1 MGKSIPNHMSQFF
14 QWSDGPN
21 PKVGYDVDKIQFKQD
36 DILYG
41 DYDEMV
47 EATLS
52 GGSYV
57 IPNTLGD
64 GKAIYNESTVGGER
78 VYNLQAMLAQNQ
90 DATLSDMTDFAN
102 NGRVRNADEPV
113 LDEIPTNMPPVGLM
127 IDQDDQETSIK
138 GIIEENAVNTLLFSK
153 MNMRALQDG
162 IRYGVYQRTKQVIGE
177 QSPNEL
183 YIVMRS
189 IMLQYAN
196 FQTTSESIVE
206 EIRRLNT
213 KILIYCIENVSSNV
227 LQKVQYLDDIQNLP
241 TPIDRPA
248 YVDKPRNYTYDIS
261 NLLGDIKR

>member
-1 MGKSIPNHMSQFF
+1 MSQFF
-14 QWSDGPN
+14 QWSEGPDTN
-21 PKVGYDVDKIQFKQD
+21 VGYDVDKVQFQQN
-36 DILYG
+36 DIGYG

-47 EATLS
+47 KATLS

-78 VYNLQAMLAQNQ
+78 VYNLQAMLAQKQ
-90 DATLSDMTDFAN
+90 DPAMSDLIDLTN
-102 NGRVRNADEPV
+102 NGRVRDATKDTPDTVPKN
-113 LDEIPTNMPPVGLM
+113 LPPVGLVM
-127 IDQDDQETSIK
+127 DQDDQETAIK
-138 GIIEENAVNTLLFSK
+138 GILEENAVTTVLFSK
-153 MNMRALQDG
+153 MNMRVLQDG
-162 IRYGVYQRTKQVIGE
+162 IRYGVYQRTTQMIGE

-183 YIVMRS
+183 YVVMRS

-196 FQTTSESIVE
+196 FQTSSEAIVE

-227 LQKVQYLDDIQNLP
+227 LQKVQYLKDIQNLP
-241 TPIDRPA
+241 VPIDRPS

-261 NLLGDIKR
+261 NLL

>member
-1 MGKSIPNHMSQFF
+1 MSQFF
-14 QWSDGPN
+14 QWSEGPDTN
-21 PKVGYDVDKIQFKQD
+21 VGYDVDKVQFQQN
-36 DILYG
+36 DITYG

-47 EATLS
+47 KATLS

-57 IPNTLGD
+57 IPNTVGD

-90 DATLSDMTDFAN
+90 DPAMSDLIDLTN
-102 NGRVRNADEPV
+102 NGRVRDATKDTPDTVPKN
-113 LDEIPTNMPPVGLM
+113 LPPVGLVM
-127 IDQDDQETSIK
+127 DQDDQETAIK
-138 GIIEENAVNTLLFSK
+138 GILEENAVTTVLFSK
-153 MNMRALQDG
+153 MNMRVLQDG
-162 IRYGVYQRTKQVIGE
+162 IRYGVYQRTTQMIGE

-183 YIVMRS
+183 YVVMRS

-196 FQTTSESIVE
+196 FQTSSEAIVE

-227 LQKVQYLDDIQNLP
+227 LQKVQYLKDIQNLP
-241 TPIDRPA
+241 VPIDRPS

-261 NLLGDIKR
+261 NLL